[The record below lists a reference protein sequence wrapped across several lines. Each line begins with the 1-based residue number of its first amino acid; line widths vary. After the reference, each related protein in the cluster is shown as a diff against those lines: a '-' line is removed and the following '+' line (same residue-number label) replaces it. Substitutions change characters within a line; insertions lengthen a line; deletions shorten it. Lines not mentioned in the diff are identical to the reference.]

1 MSQEPS
7 NGPIPTPTPQQN
19 ADGGQPA
26 HFEALDAAL
35 VSFIS
40 SQNGRL
46 LPSFEQHL
54 HEIERAL
61 EKTPMASHFPSMTAT
76 LKNMRESAERSKEA
90 ALLVASPEFASRSRD
105 AAPAATSPTLS
116 QMLPPARAQGGKNN
130 HQEESKSATPPNGRT
145 SRRSSNLFQ
154 PAAPVQ
160 KTSSAADE
168 FMAQEYPKLAA
179 EFEAGIRQRLNTF
192 LEGRLASASANNAAT
207 PFAAESGLEVATVD
221 ASSGAECS
229 V

>member
-90 ALLVASPEFASRSRD
+90 ALLFW
-105 AAPAATSPTLS
+105 LLLLN
-116 QMLPPARAQGGKNN
+116 LPPDQETLLLLLPLLHSLKCFHPLVLRGVRTIIRKNQKALLLPMEEHPEDRAIFFNPQ
-130 HQEESKSATPPNGRT
+130 PPCKKLHLQQM
-145 SRRSSNLFQ
+145 NLWLKHIQ
-154 PAAPVQ
+154 
-160 KTSSAADE
+160 
-168 FMAQEYPKLAA
+168 
-179 EFEAGIRQRLNTF
+179 N
-192 LEGRLASASANNAAT
+192 
-207 PFAAESGLEVATVD
+207 
-221 ASSGAECS
+221 
-229 V
+229 